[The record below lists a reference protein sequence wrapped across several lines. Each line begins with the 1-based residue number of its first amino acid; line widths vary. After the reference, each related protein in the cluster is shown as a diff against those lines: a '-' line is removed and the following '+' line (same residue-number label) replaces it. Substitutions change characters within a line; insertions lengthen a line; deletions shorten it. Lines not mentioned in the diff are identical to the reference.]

1 MRRVLTAAAAAALLA
16 GSANSAHAFFH
27 LLFQSQPQQQQYNQ
41 QYYQQYYQG
50 APGSRVQISPIPRE
64 VVALSGYTPGS
75 IVISTSERR
84 LYYVLPGGQAIR
96 YGIGVG
102 RPGFAWSGTHSITQK
117 RAWPDRAHPQKCCTG
132 DRTFRA
138 TWREASRTRLVRAP
152 CTSALPFTASTA
164 RTSRR
169 RSDKPCRQD
178 ASA

>member
-1 MRRVLTAAAAAALLA
+1 MRRVLTAAVELRA
-16 GSANSAHAFFH
+16 AFFH
-27 LLFQSQPQQQQYNQ
+27 LLFQSQPPQQQYNQ

-117 RAWPDRAHPQKCCTG
+117 RAWT
-132 DRTFRA
+132 
-138 TWREASRTRLVRAP
+138 
-152 CTSALPFTASTA
+152 
-164 RTSRR
+164 
-169 RSDKPCRQD
+169 
-178 ASA
+178 